1 MSLYL
6 DKMKLSWGRRG
17 GRISGE
23 RTRSHA
29 NIWVPIKVY
38 QDGLYWLGDSLKLL
52 GVCCKGFVQ
61 ASFFSC
67 QRGIRRSTI
76 AIALSGSLLLFE
88 SSPPNRE
95 TRPGSYRCL
104 ETPDDLSPG
113 LKEGTSPD
121 QVVGHWFC
129 DARSSCLLSRDA
141 RRINLAP
148 RRVDMRSVQ
157 NQGEEREGGGRD
169 KRSQKSRLTAR
180 VQITM
185 FQYIRCAW
193 DAHVASWRISCGCI
207 CAGGNFLRTH
217 IWIS

>member
-17 GRISGE
+17 GRTSGE

-38 QDGLYWLGDSLKLL
+38 QNGLYWLGDSLKLL
-52 GVCCKGFVQ
+52 GVCCKGFVR

-76 AIALSGSLLLFE
+76 TIALSCSLLLFE
-88 SSPPNRE
+88 SSPPNQE

-113 LKEGTSPD
+113 LKEGTSSD

-157 NQGEEREGGGRD
+157 NQGEEREGGGKGQEISKVAIDSPGTDYNVPIYSLCLRCT
-169 KRSQKSRLTAR
+169 RCILTYLLW
-180 VQITM
+180 M
-185 FQYIRCAW
+185 YLCWWKFY
-193 DAHVASWRISCGCI
+193 AH
-207 CAGGNFLRTH
+207 TH
-217 IWIS
+217 MD